1 MSTKAKIAIFSAIV
15 AVCSLAWSIPS
26 WAGDRN
32 RHHDTRTYTYEDGR
46 RVYHDRRSY
55 YRHYHHNNHRR
66 RSDNDDWAWALGGL
80 ILGAAIA
87 NNAEQPQTQ
96 TQSRLPPPQR
106 RVQTCYDEV
115 AYNSNNEPYVLRRC
129 FETVE

>member
-1 MSTKAKIAIFSAIV
+1 MSTRAKVAIIAVVVGILSI
-15 AVCSLAWSIPS
+15 AWSVPS
-26 WAGDRN
+26 WA
-32 RHHDTRTYTYEDGR
+32 
-46 RVYHDRRSY
+46 HDRSY
-55 YRHYHHNNHRR
+55 RHNHHNEYRHYHHNHRR
-66 RSDNDDWAWALGGL
+66 KSDNDDWAWAVGGL

-87 NNAEQPQTQ
+87 NSQKEER
-96 TQSRLPPPQR
+96 TQSGLPPPQR